1 MGNSSPSRGYRTLI
15 ASASLVAGP
24 LLMSIGDLFHPE
36 ESMNNAEQIAIVV
49 EHASRWYAA
58 HLLLLVGILLSIPGL
73 LALSSLTAQRR
84 PAMGYAARI
93 LVLMGAAAFASIFV
107 GEMLIGRYV
116 TDGASATAAKAL
128 LDSMFSGPMV
138 AAVGPAALAFFAGT
152 AIFAIPL
159 IRAGGGLRRV
169 AVLYSAGA
177 LLILAEIL
185 SAEVLLSQ
193 IGNIVIFIGGATAAW
208 LLLRGEAS
216 LQRVG

>member
-49 EHASRWYAA
+49 DHASSWYAA
-58 HLLLLVGILLSIPGL
+58 HLLLFVGILLSIPGF
-73 LALSSLTAQRR
+73 LALSNLTAHRS
-84 PAMGYAARI
+84 PAAGHAARI
-93 LVLMGAAAFASIFV
+93 LVLVGTSAFASIFV
-107 GEMLIGRYV
+107 AEMLIGRYV
-116 TDGASATAAKAL
+116 TDGANAIAGKAL

-138 AAVGPAALAFFAGT
+138 AAVGPAALAFFAG
-152 AIFAIPL
+152 AAVFAIPL
-159 IRAGGGLRRV
+159 MRAGGGLRRV

-193 IGNIVIFIGGATAAW
+193 IGNIVIFLGGATAAW
-208 LLLRGEAS
+208 LLIRGEAS
-216 LQRVG
+216 LQGAG

>member
-24 LLMSIGDLFHPE
+24 LLMSIGDLVHPE
-36 ESMNNAEQIAIVV
+36 ERMDTAAQIAIVV

-58 HLLLLVGILLSIPGL
+58 HLLLLIGILLSIPGF

-84 PAMGYAARI
+84 PAMGHAARI
-93 LVLMGAAAFASIFV
+93 LVLIGTAAFASIFV

-116 TDGASATAAKAL
+116 MDGANATAAKAL
-128 LDSMFSGPMV
+128 LDTMFSGPMV

-152 AIFAIPL
+152 AVFAIPL
-159 IRAGGGLRRV
+159 MRTGGGLRRV

-193 IGNIVIFIGGATAAW
+193 IGNIVIFVGGATAAW

-216 LQRVG
+216 VERVG